1 MTEAPR
7 DLETV
12 IADARVEAYTLDR
25 NHAAFSV
32 HRVMAILED
41 IAAAAE
47 PYTTWLSERDASIR
61 RGRSEAWMR
70 QQFAAM
76 ERDGNAR
83 TNGRQRQYRQ
93 CAVPQRA
100 QTAAMEQRGREAA
113 RALKRPA

>member
-1 MTEAPR
+1 MSETRA
-7 DLETV
+7 LETV
-12 IADARVEAYTLDR
+12 LADAFDEAHTLER
-25 NHAAFSV
+25 NRAAFSV
-32 HRVMAILED
+32 DRVREILHAVKD
-41 IAAAAE
+41 AAE
-47 PYTTWLSERDASIR
+47 PFTTWLSERDASIR
-61 RGRSEAWMR
+61 RGKSEAWMR

-83 TNGRQRQYRQ
+83 LSGRSRQYRQ